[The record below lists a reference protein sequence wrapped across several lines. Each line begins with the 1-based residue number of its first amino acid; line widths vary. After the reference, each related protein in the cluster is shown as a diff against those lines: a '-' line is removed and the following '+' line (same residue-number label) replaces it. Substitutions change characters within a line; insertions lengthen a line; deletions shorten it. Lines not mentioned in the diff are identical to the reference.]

1 MTIQSLAILA
11 HNLATLI
18 NSGET
23 KNKNTPT
30 ATATPTQMPLLKTKP
45 EKTETEKRFLN
56 VAAHR
61 LEREGTIAEREW
73 PVISPCV
80 CVCEPSETN
89 RQVSLTFFAAK
100 QHTHTHTA
108 KQFCVHF
115 FQLRLLLS
123 LLPYHSLSLS
133 RPAAVVFRFCC
144 CCLHCL
150 CCELLGLKNHGL
162 SFSDRNIY
170 FYSKNIDILIL

>member
-80 CVCEPSETN
+80 CVRAERDKQTGVIDLFRCET
-89 RQVSLTFFAAK
+89 
-100 QHTHTHTA
+100 THTHSQTILCA
-108 KQFCVHF
+108 LFSAAF
-115 FQLRLLLS
+115 AS
-123 LLPYHSLSLS
+123 LP
-133 RPAAVVFRFCC
+133 PP
-144 CCLHCL
+144 
-150 CCELLGLKNHGL
+150 L
-162 SFSDRNIY
+162 SFSLTLSPCRCC
-170 FYSKNIDILIL
+170 FSLLLLLPSLLML